1 MPYDELGNYIPG
13 DAEPFIRPKPASQTF
28 PTQTPVDQMR
38 YELSAK
44 RDAKSPL
51 KKSTARFDELNA
63 AINALPDQVQE
74 TFDTLI
80 GNPVRA
86 GVLQPAEA
94 LAKYGYVA
102 PGIAYR
108 RALGDTQS
116 LAEVKSLEQDL
127 ANSVGQKGWFPTRE
141 PKTKQG
147 IEFAENVAKVPEAV
161 TGSSM
166 GFGPLPEFFFAPPSR
181 PALTGS
187 DIRALKGEAQNVAGQ
202 VRDIPM
208 DFQNAQSGFR
218 RVDPITGKPTIG
230 TRLQGAADVVGDVVA
245 QRQAEGRTLAPAA
258 EPMYAVRPQGSRLVK
273 PTIPETANPDAFPM
287 DAVPRVLQGPLAD
300 TQTSVTRPTH
310 MLNQYTDVLSRDYN
324 LPHDY
329 HMAIMNYMDKR
340 RAEMYPTLTDTQ
352 DINNAYRYE
361 YSNQDAMAKKNME
374 LYDEYI
380 SSDEGKALAQQMGL
394 GELPT
399 PSEFMQ
405 RHEAAKNWVSG
416 QWANYIDKNL
426 GAEGDPLVKLASQGY
441 TMKEPEA
448 LMRDESVEKSARWH
462 RQRGNMPE
470 EGSVGPMVA
479 AKEANLQTARAEYRD
494 MMLRRDALA
503 ETARQQGLVDP
514 AQIPEYAALSNPLNA
529 KQREINKLEQ
539 DLENLQLGQQYE
551 ALSDVAVEPTT
562 AQSYLYNLPTG
573 VTPFYPM
580 LTKAPPESLVYG
592 APSSRAISD
601 TGLIDVALNA
611 YKDIVTGKIPL
622 DKVKNLTVPKYV
634 EQYAKEQVTARQ
646 AKKAAEATYHQDLAN
661 HLQSVVQEV
670 PRDMMYRNA
679 AVIEMDKNTPR
690 DVAIRRVSE
699 DTEILDHCVG
709 QGKPGTGKHHYTG
722 KERSYEPLVNP
733 VTGEKTKGAERDV
746 TSYVN
751 GLRSGKLASIR
762 DSTTGMPVA
771 TLQLDWAGLDDSG
784 KPSYHLGFVSGA
796 KNGPVAPE
804 YVDAIKDYLN
814 SGTAQVAGVD
824 SYLHSNTGIYDLS
837 RKSNWAPL
845 TDHVPGVDRKVAK
858 SVSPEGLPRFVTQED
873 VNAHVRA
880 AIEASGGAPQ
890 LPGVAT
896 RDNLESLA
904 QRRNEIEHTI
914 GILEQYERDGVLN
927 EGGVRALQSQ
937 RTQMADIDARIAR
950 AQQQQEGAIALSPRI
965 TAAAH
970 MPNETLRV
978 TVSAMEG
985 SSAEVLDLLDTF
997 RDDVAEGINPQDL
1010 ANYVRQNYEDEFGA
1024 INPLIVERALRIF
1037 ENSHNLPPFME
1048 RNAVAPQAR
1057 QQDILADLQGR
1068 HDELLDEIRYLG
1080 TEIQHNLEAGG
1091 IDDAM
1096 SNERMRDMYQELEDL
1111 NRRIDTL
1118 QNQEPPAVGGRV
1130 MNDADI
1136 ANFFENVEPEPV
1148 PMPQDIRNASTGV
1161 LIGRMGPEDF
1171 AQAAEYERHLIDEAN
1186 ANNELIADYARRVR
1200 QNPAALFGEDYDPA
1214 ILEYTLR
1221 VLEERIRHTPP
1232 GHAQGG
1238 PIHFARSIPAMQ
1250 AELHRRA

>member
-1 MPYDELGNYIPG
+1 M
-13 DAEPFIRPKPASQTF
+13 K
-28 PTQTPVDQMR
+28 
-38 YELSAK
+38 
-44 RDAKSPL
+44 
-51 KKSTARFDELNA
+51 
-63 AINALPDQVQE
+63 
-74 TFDTLI
+74 
-80 GNPVRA
+80 
-86 GVLQPAEA
+86 
-94 LAKYGYVA
+94 
-102 PGIAYR
+102 
-108 RALGDTQS
+108 
-116 LAEVKSLEQDL
+116 
-127 ANSVGQKGWFPTRE
+127 GQ
-141 PKTKQG
+141 
-147 IEFAENVAKVPEAV
+147 
-161 TGSSM
+161 
-166 GFGPLPEFFFAPPSR
+166 
-181 PALTGS
+181 
-187 DIRALKGEAQNVAGQ
+187 AQNVAGQ

-208 DFQNAQSGFR
+208 DFSNAQSGFR
-218 RVDPITGKPTIG
+218 RVDPTTGKPTLG
-230 TRLQGAADVVGDVVA
+230 ARLQGAAEDVGDVLA
-245 QRQAEGRTLAPAA
+245 RRQEAGKTSILEPLAPAA

-273 PTIPETANPDAFPM
+273 PKIPETANPDAFPM
-287 DAVPRVLQGPLAD
+287 DAVPRVLQGTLAD
-300 TQTSVTRPTH
+300 TQTAVTRPTH

-324 LPHDY
+324 LPHEY
-329 HMAIMNYMDKR
+329 HMAIMNYVDKR
-340 RAEMYPTLTDTQ
+340 KAEMYPTLTDSQ

-361 YSNQDAMAKKNME
+361 FSDQDAMAKKNME

-448 LMRDESVEKSARWH
+448 LMRDSDIDAIARRH
-462 RQRGNMPE
+462 RAKGNMPE
-470 EGSVGPMVA
+470 EGALQPA
-479 AKEANLQTARAEYRD
+479 IEAKQANLQTAQAEYRD

-503 ETARQQGLVDP
+503 ETARQQGLTDP

-562 AQSYLYNLPTG
+562 AQSYLYDLPTG

-592 APSSRAISD
+592 APSSRALSD
-601 TGLIDVALNA
+601 TGLVDVALNA

-622 DKVKNLTVPKYV
+622 DKVKSLTVPKYV

-646 AKKAAEATYHQDLAN
+646 AQKAAQATYHQDLAT

-679 AVIEMDKNTPR
+679 AVIEMDKNTPF
-690 DVAIRRVSE
+690 DVAVRRVSE

-709 QGKPGTGKHHYTG
+709 QGKPGTGKHFYTG
-722 KERSYEPLVNP
+722 KERAYEPLVNP
-733 VTGEKTKGAERDV
+733 VTGEKTKGAERDT

-751 GLRSGKLASIR
+751 GLRTGKLASVR

-771 TLQLDWAGLDDSG
+771 TLQLDWNGMDANGN
-784 KPSYHLGFVSGA
+784 PSYHLGFVSGA

-814 SGTAQVAGVD
+814 SGTTEVAGVD

-845 TDHVPGVDRKVAK
+845 TDHVPGVDRKVAR

-873 VNAHVRA
+873 VNQHVRA
-880 AIEASGGAPQ
+880 AIEASGGVPQ

-904 QRRNEIEHTI
+904 QRRNEIEQTI

-927 EGGVRALQSQ
+927 EGGARNLQSQ

-950 AQQQQEGAIALSPRI
+950 AQQQQEGAIALSPRL

-978 TVSAMEG
+978 AVSAMEG

-1037 ENSHNLPPFME
+1037 ENSHNLPPFFE
-1048 RNAVAPQAR
+1048 RNAIAPQAR
-1057 QQDILADLQGR
+1057 QQDNLADLRTR
-1068 HDELLDEIRYLG
+1068 HDELLEEIMYLG
-1080 TEIQHNLEAGG
+1080 TEIEHNLEAGG
-1091 IDDAM
+1091 VDDEM
-1096 SNERMRDMYQELEDL
+1096 SNARMHDMYQELEDL

-1118 QNQEPPAVGGRV
+1118 QNQEPQAVTGRVSALYNRFLEIMDNVIEEGSFDPNMYTNREIVEFIRNDEIGGLEDLTDTERNLLANAVEEYGVDSTANIQEPPAIEGRV
-1130 MNDADI
+1130 MNDAI
-1136 ANFFENVEPEPV
+1136 
-1148 PMPQDIRNASTGV
+1148 PQDIRNASNGA
-1161 LIGRMGPEDF
+1161 LAGRMTPNDLAE
-1171 AQAAEYERHLIDEAN
+1171 AAEYERHLIDEAN
-1186 ANNELIADYARRVR
+1186 ADNVPVAEYAARVR
-1200 QNPAALFGEDYDPA
+1200 QDPAAVFGEDYDPA
-1214 ILEYTLR
+1214 IVEYTLR
-1221 VLEERIRHTPP
+1221 VLEGRIGP
-1232 GHAQGG
+1232 GYAQGG
-1238 PIHFARSIPAMQ
+1238 SVHFAKSIPAMQ